1 MIRNYQ
7 KEDIGIL
14 MNIWLQGN
22 IDAHYFIEKNY
33 WQDHYDEVKREL
45 PNARLYVDEEDGKIA
60 GFVGMQGEYIAG
72 IFVKRAYRVQG
83 IGSKLIDFLKLKHNR
98 LQLSVYKQNQTAF
111 NFYQK
116 RGFKVIKKEID
127 NETGAWECRMEWK
140 K

>member
-45 PNARLYVDEEDGKIA
+45 PNARLYVDEEDGEIA

-72 IFVKRAYRVQG
+72 IFVKRAYCGQG
-83 IGSKLIDFLKLKHNR
+83 IGSKLIDFFKLKHN
-98 LQLSVYKQNQTAF
+98 
-111 NFYQK
+111 
-116 RGFKVIKKEID
+116 
-127 NETGAWECRMEWK
+127 
-140 K
+140 